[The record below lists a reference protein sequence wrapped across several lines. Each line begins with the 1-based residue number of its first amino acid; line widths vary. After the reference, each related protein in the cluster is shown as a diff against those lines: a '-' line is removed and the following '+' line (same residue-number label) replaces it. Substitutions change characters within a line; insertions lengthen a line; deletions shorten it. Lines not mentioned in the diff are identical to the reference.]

1 MSRTTNDQGR
11 GERAGGARRARRVR
25 TALAALLLAATP
37 AAGCRSYAPL
47 RPDAG
52 VAGRQ
57 VRVRLTPEGGSALA
71 PTIGP
76 RGTALEGTLV
86 SADDSAVTMDV
97 RAVTRTSGD
106 DERWPGERVRVER
119 RSVAGVEVVRM
130 SVRRSLLLAGGV
142 AAGLWL
148 LRSAFDGGEG
158 GARLPGGGGG
168 SGAR

>member
-1 MSRTTNDQGR
+1 MSGTKHDEGRDEGR

-52 VAGRQ
+52 GGAGRQ

-86 SADDSAVTMDV
+86 SADASAVT
-97 RAVTRTSGD
+97 
-106 DERWPGERVRVER
+106 
-119 RSVAGVEVVRM
+119 
-130 SVRRSLLLAGGV
+130 
-142 AAGLWL
+142 
-148 LRSAFDGGEG
+148 
-158 GARLPGGGGG
+158 
-168 SGAR
+168 